1 MKESDVVKLTEDYKG
16 LLTGTQGT
24 IVLKYN
30 DALFEVEFFDNDGNT
45 IDVLTTPV
53 DMLELVTEV

>member
-1 MKESDVVKLTEDYKG
+1 MKKSDVLKLTEDYKG
-16 LLTGTQGT
+16 LLAGTLGT
-24 IVLKYN
+24 IVLKYD
-30 DALFEVEFFDNDGNT
+30 DALFEVEFFDIGENT